1 MVFQRFTYGPTK
13 EEQEKT
19 RRDMDKG
26 WKQYE
31 ARIVKSDCCKLLK
44 VIPSDYMF
52 TSSLNPKKPV
62 ELRQLG
68 ANWSFAPE
76 MPTRSSKNYLADT
89 LVIGKDK
96 ALVRSKAILIAKKFK
111 EEGYD
116 SQIITKN
123 TGYGTTEYTTAVY
136 KSSTKSSSKAKSKAK
151 K

>member
-19 RRDMDKG
+19 RRDMDEG
-26 WKQYE
+26 WKRYK
-31 ARIVKSDCCKLLK
+31 ARIVKSNGCELVK

-62 ELRQLG
+62 ELQKLG
-68 ANWSFAPE
+68 ANWSFTPD

-89 LVIGKDK
+89 LVSGKDK
-96 ALVRSKAILIAKKFK
+96 DLVRSKATLIAKKFK

-136 KSSTKSSSKAKSKAK
+136 KSSTKSKKPVKSKAK